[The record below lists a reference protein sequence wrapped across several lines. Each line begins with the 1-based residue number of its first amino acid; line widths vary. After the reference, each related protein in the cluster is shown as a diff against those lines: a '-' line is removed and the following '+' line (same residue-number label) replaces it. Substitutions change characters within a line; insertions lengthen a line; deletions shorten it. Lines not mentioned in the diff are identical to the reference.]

1 VIITLAP
8 RRSAGRSRARRPP
21 AQGDAEERL
30 RTLKSLLDR
39 GLITQAE
46 YEAKRAEILKGL

>member
-1 VIITLAP
+1 M
-8 RRSAGRSRARRPP
+8 
-21 AQGDAEERL
+21 EKRL
-30 RTLKSLLDR
+30 RTLQSLFDG